1 MDNINIKKIAK
12 VAKISITEDEALK
25 YQSNLNNMIPW
36 FHEMLATEIPDFIK
50 PMYSL
55 TVNAEGINSFNDEVK
70 RTDKQ
75 EDILSNVPSKMQNLI
90 IVPKVI

>member
-1 MDNINIKKIAK
+1 MDNINIKK
-12 VAKISITEDEALK
+12 VAKIARISITEEEALK

-50 PMYSL
+50 PVYSL
-55 TVNAEGINSFNDEVK
+55 TVNTEGTNSFNDEVK
-70 RTDKQ
+70 RMDTQ
-75 EDILSNVPSKMQNLI
+75 EEVLSNVPSKMQNLI